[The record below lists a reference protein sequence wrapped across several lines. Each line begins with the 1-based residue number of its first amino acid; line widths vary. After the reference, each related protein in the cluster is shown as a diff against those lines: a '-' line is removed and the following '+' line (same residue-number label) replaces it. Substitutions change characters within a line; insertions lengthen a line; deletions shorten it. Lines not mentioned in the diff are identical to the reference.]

1 MPQSAPDQNQN
12 SPKDRPE
19 GALGGLVK
27 AERLMQ
33 IAVALPISVLV
44 GWSIGALLDKWLHQQ
59 WIYLVG
65 VVLGAVA
72 GFIEIFHIINQYE
85 KDNP

>member
-1 MPQSAPDQNQN
+1 MPDETPNEKSAPR
-12 SPKDRPE
+12 KGTE

-44 GWSIGALLDKWLHQQ
+44 GWGIGALLDKWLHQQ

-65 VVLGAVA
+65 VLLGAVA
-72 GFIEIFHIINQYE
+72 GFVEIFHIINQYE
-85 KDNP
+85 KDNQ

>member
-1 MPQSAPDQNQN
+1 MSESAPNQNQN
-12 SPKDRPE
+12 RAKRPE

-44 GWSIGALLDKWLHQQ
+44 GWGLGALLDKWLHQQ
-59 WIYLVG
+59 WIYLAG

-85 KDNP
+85 KDDQ